1 VRKSF
6 GDKGVDVDS
15 RVFSLRDGVSFQK
28 LGDEDGA
35 VILMLE
41 TGQLYTSFYPPLSGP
56 RVSISLEAGTREKS
70 RQLLGGATH
79 PLRRSSWPRL
89 RAF

>member
-1 VRKSF
+1 
-6 GDKGVDVDS
+6 VDVDS

-41 TGQLYTSFYPPLSGP
+41 TGQLYTCNATTATFLAAVDGSRTFSQLVDEVSSAFEVSREDLHRDLSQMA
-56 RVSISLEAGTREKS
+56 E
-70 RQLLGGATH
+70 QLVAEGL
-79 PLRRSSWPRL
+79 LQ
-89 RAF
+89 